1 MSALWHVA
9 THQCHCYAR
18 GAWQWESAR
27 VARLLTVQ
35 ICLPSRCVSMSRVGC
50 SSRGGRLPFA
60 RPCGTSAL
68 LCASWCSTLLQK
80 PVLSHMCPIT
90 RGYQGNDNEGNEM
103 SMTLHQMMLECSLTG
118 AMSCAGGVPNG
129 LVCHESVDMQP
140 NTYRCYGFSLL
151 NLPLPFFNAS
161 QGTII

>member
-1 MSALWHVA
+1 MSALWHAA

-50 SSRGGRLPFA
+50 SSRGGACRLHVHVEPPLA
-60 RPCGTSAL
+60 MRIMAL
-68 LCASWCSTLLQK
+68 NPAAK

-90 RGYQGNDNEGNEM
+90 RGYQGSEM
-103 SMTLHQMMLECSLTG
+103 SMTLHQMMLECSLIG

-140 NTYRCYGFSLL
+140 NTYRCYDFSLL